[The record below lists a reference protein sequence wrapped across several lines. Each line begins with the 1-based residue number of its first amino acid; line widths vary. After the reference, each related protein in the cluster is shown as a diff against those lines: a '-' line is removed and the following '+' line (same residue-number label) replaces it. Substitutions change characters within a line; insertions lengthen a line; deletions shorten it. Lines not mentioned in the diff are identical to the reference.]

1 MRYNSESLEIKL
13 MISEN
18 ILLFNALNV
27 NGGTLKC
34 KFKCYVKPIKDLLG
48 VNPSK
53 ENQGTTRGKNKILLT
68 SAESNPRPPDEIYR
82 YSCD

>member
-18 ILLFNALNV
+18 IFLFNALNV

-34 KFKCYVKPIKDLLG
+34 KFKCYVKPIKDLLDL
-48 VNPSK
+48 VKRIREPHEVK
-53 ENQGTTRGKNKILLT
+53 TKFF
-68 SAESNPRPPDEIYR
+68 
-82 YSCD
+82 